1 MEFVKRNAGF
11 LALVLVFLVGTAV
24 SAVLWRTANRRALEI
39 EDKVRSQQEFMA
51 KIRREKFGLNQRN
64 LDLAARNRLASQ
76 RELVSFLDGLASQHG
91 LVEES
96 GITGLDCL
104 RIIKEEA
111 LRMAQELEGKNI
123 QVPTDA
129 AFFSFGDL
137 ARSTSLPKSEEVPL
151 ILRNLRLVSE
161 IVRVCGRSGIT
172 EFSGISRPGGLKPLV
187 KDLYT
192 DTPVQ
197 LTVTGSYK
205 SIQRLVNQLQK
216 EAKQVILVRSVELE
230 ARDQVPSGTTTAAG
244 GGAAATPGRP
254 GGAPAASRQP
264 AGMPPGMMPGRMMM
278 PGVPAAAP
286 ADDKTA
292 GEPLPPV
299 DKEQRLVFAS
309 AEMTA
314 VLVLDVL
321 DFKKPAEEK

>member
-11 LALVLVFLVGTAV
+11 LALVLVFVVGTAV
-24 SAVLWRTANRRALEI
+24 SAVLWRTANRRASEI

-64 LDLAARNRLASQ
+64 LDVAGRNRLAAQ

-91 LVEES
+91 LAEES

-111 LRMAQELEGKNI
+111 LRMTQELEGKNI

-137 ARSTSLPKSEEVPL
+137 ARSTSLPKSEEVPF

-172 EFSGISRPGGLKPLV
+172 EFSGISRPGGLKPLD
-187 KDLYT
+187 KGLYT

-216 EAKQVILVRSVELE
+216 EARQVILVRSVELE
-230 ARDQVPSGTTTAAG
+230 ARDQLPGGTTTAG

-254 GGAPAASRQP
+254 GGATAAPRQP

-278 PGVPAAAP
+278 PAAPAAAP

-292 GEPLPPV
+292 AEPLPPV